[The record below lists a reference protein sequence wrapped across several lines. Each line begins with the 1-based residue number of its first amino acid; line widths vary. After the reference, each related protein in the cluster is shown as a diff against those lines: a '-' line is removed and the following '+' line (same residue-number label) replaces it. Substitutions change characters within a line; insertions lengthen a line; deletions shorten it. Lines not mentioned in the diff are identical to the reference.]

1 VKVVCEHCGLPFS
14 VARPTPGRAAY
25 CCSGCALAARVSAD
39 VAAGAP
45 PASPL
50 LVGALGTGFLFFN
63 QLLLWLLAV
72 LLARE
77 AEGAWL
83 TPDALVVGSLGL
95 ACAVWNIL
103 AAAQYFSGARRA
115 VDWLLLALSGALLIR
130 AIWVADPA
138 FAAAATTLLGAWA
151 LRGLAKKKVPR
162 KK

>member
-1 VKVVCEHCGLPFS
+1 MKVVCEHCGLPFS

-45 PASPL
+45 AASPL
-50 LVGALGTGFLFFN
+50 LVGALGAGFLFFN
-63 QLLLWLLAV
+63 QALLWLLAV

-77 AEGAWL
+77 SGATRL
-83 TPDALVVGSLGL
+83 SPEMLVLGSLGL
-95 ACAVWNIL
+95 ACAVWSTL
-103 AAAQYFSGARRA
+103 VVAQYLAGARRL
-115 VDWLLLALSGALLIR
+115 VDWLFFGLSGALLGR
-130 AIWVADPA
+130 GLWAVDPA
-138 FAAAATTLLGAWA
+138 FAMAATTLLGAWS

>member
-1 VKVVCEHCGLPFS
+1 MRVVCEHCGLPFS
-14 VARPTPGRAAY
+14 LPRAAPDRRVY
-25 CCSGCALAARVSAD
+25 CCSGCALAARVSVD

-50 LVGALGTGFLFFN
+50 LVAALGVAFLHFN
-63 QLLLWLLAV
+63 QLLLWLLAA

-83 TPDALVVGSLGL
+83 APDFLVLGSLGL
-95 ACAVWNIL
+95 GCAVWNIL
-103 AAAQYFSGARRA
+103 VAAQYFSGARRL
-115 VDWLLLALSGALLIR
+115 VDWLLFVGSGALLVC
-130 AIWVADPA
+130 AVWSVDPA
-138 FAAAATTLLGAWA
+138 PAAAATTLLGAWA